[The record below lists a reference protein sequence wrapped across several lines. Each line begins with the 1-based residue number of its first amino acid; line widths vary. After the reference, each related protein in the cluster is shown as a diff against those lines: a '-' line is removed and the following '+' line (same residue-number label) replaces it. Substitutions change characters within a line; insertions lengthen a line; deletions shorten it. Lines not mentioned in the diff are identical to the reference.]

1 MIQLKINVF
10 QLKITT
16 TMKKLAFAFAILL
29 GVGLMSCSEKNT
41 KTVDTTKVTTDSITD
56 TITVDTIVSDTV
68 K

>member
-1 MIQLKINVF
+1 
-10 QLKITT
+10 
-16 TMKKLAFAFAILL
+16 MKKLAFAFAILL